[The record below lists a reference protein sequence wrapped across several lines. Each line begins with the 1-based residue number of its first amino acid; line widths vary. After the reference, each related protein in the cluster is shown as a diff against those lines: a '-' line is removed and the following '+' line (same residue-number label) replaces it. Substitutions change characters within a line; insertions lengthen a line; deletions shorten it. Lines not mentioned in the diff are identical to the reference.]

1 MTKRELTDPDE
12 AILTGGFDAATIST
26 ALLDRIVT
34 GAAAIGANRDDMLRY
49 IGIRESYLR
58 NPMGQV
64 SGHAAMQLIS
74 KLEAQFGDPAI
85 GMKIAAKS
93 GVPNFSDPS
102 YAMRFLPNLGETI
115 DAMVKGQRTRQNVA
129 LVTYDAYPKPPV
141 LSWKMLTQDSKSHAQ
156 FVEFSVAAYLRLS
169 RDVLN
174 EEMIVKHVQF
184 SHAPRFDPAI
194 YNELLGVRV
203 EFSAPYSQLQLA
215 ARQLFRPS
223 PMADA
228 ALADAAFECAR
239 WPMQLMDDGH
249 EFQGLAHLYCA
260 TQLPRSP
267 VTLENMAV
275 CFGMTPRSL
284 RRKLVE
290 SGKSFRTILD
300 DVRYRYAMLYRQ
312 ERRSIAEIAELLGY
326 GEVSAF
332 SRSYKRWAGHAPSK
346 QRSGAS
352 QSNFGNGGRSKD

>member
-1 MTKRELTDPDE
+1 MTKCKITEPDE
-12 AILTGGFDAATIST
+12 AALTGAFAMTTIST
-26 ALLDRIVT
+26 ALLDRIAT
-34 GAAAIGANRDDMLRY
+34 GAEIMGAEREGMLRFL
-49 IGIRESYLR
+49 GLRESYLR
-58 NPMGQV
+58 HPMRKV
-64 SGHAAMQLIS
+64 SAHLAMQLIS
-74 KLEAQFGDPAI
+74 KLEAQFSDPAI

-102 YAMRFLPNLGETI
+102 YALRFLPNLGETI
-115 DAMVKGQRTRQNVA
+115 DAIVKGQQTRQNVA

-141 LSWKMLTQDSKSHAQ
+141 LTWKMLTQDSKSHAQ

-174 EEMIVKHVQF
+174 EETIVKHVQF

-194 YNELLGVRV
+194 YNALLGVTV
-203 EFSAPYSQLQLA
+203 EFSAPHSELRLA

-228 ALADAAFECAR
+228 VLADAAFECAR
-239 WPMQLMDDGH
+239 WPQQLMDDGH

-267 VTLENMAV
+267 VTLENMAA

-290 SGKSFRTILD
+290 TGKSFRAILD
-300 DVRYRYAMLYRQ
+300 DVRYRYAMLYCQ
-312 ERRSIAEIAELLGY
+312 ERRSMNEIAELLGY
-326 GEVSAF
+326 SEVSAF
-332 SRSYKRWAGHAPSK
+332 SRSYKRWSGHPPSK
-346 QRSGAS
+346 QQHIAAPA
-352 QSNFGNGGRSKD
+352 NFGNGGRSKV

>member
-1 MTKRELTDPDE
+1 MRESTEPDD
-12 AILTGGFDAATIST
+12 AQLTGVFNTATIST

-34 GAAAIGANRDDMLRY
+34 GAGVIGAERAGMLRFL
-49 IGIRESYLR
+49 GLRESYLR
-58 NPMGQV
+58 HPLGRV
-64 SGHAAMQLIS
+64 SASLAMQLIS
-74 KLEAQFGDPAI
+74 KLEEQFGDPAI

-115 DAMVKGQRTRQNVA
+115 NAMVKGQRARQNVA

-174 EEMIVKHVQF
+174 EETIVKHVQF
-184 SHAPRFDPAI
+184 SHSPRCDPEI
-194 YNELLGVRV
+194 YNTLLGVKV
-203 EFSAPYSQLQLA
+203 EFSAPHSELHLA

-228 ALADAAFECAR
+228 VLADMAFECAR
-239 WPMQLMDDGH
+239 WPQQLMDGGH

-267 VTLENMAV
+267 ITLDNMAA

-284 RRKLVE
+284 RRKLVD

-300 DVRYRYAMLYRQ
+300 DMRYRYAILYLH
-312 ERRSIAEIAELLGY
+312 ERRSMAEIAGLLGY

-332 SRSYKRWAGHAPSK
+332 SRSYKRWAGHAPT
-346 QRSGAS
+346 R
-352 QSNFGNGGRSKD
+352 